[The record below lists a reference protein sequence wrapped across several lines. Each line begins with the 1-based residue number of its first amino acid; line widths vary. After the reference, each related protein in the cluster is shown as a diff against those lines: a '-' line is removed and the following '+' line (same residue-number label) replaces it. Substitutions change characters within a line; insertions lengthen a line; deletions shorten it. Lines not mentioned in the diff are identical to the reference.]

1 MWLEAGDFDLY
12 LGEVRLTADFDLTAL
27 ITPGGAT
34 GQEVKKL
41 CEAVRHDVA
50 ERFGIEINPEVN
62 IR

>member
-1 MWLEAGDFDLY
+1 MSELLPDNGYTVLMLPDPQCL
-12 LGEVRLTADFDLTAL
+12 
-27 ITPGGAT
+27 GGAT